1 MDERERDEKEAI
13 ETALDFKTTLDPRL
27 LKWSVGVRML
37 RGEQDQEA
45 GR

>member
-1 MDERERDEKEAI
+1 MI
-13 ETALDFKTTLDPRL
+13 ETALDFKTTLGSRL
-27 LKWSVGVRML
+27 LKWSVGVRVL